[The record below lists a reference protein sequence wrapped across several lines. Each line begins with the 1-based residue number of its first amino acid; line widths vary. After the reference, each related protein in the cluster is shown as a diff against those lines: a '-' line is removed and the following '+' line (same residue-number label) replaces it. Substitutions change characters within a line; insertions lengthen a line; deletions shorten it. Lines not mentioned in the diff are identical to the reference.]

1 MYERQNSH
9 CGRAPGSGGHEWVR
23 SRAAGNIQTLEARL
37 QACSTERDQALAA
50 AAAGKAALDEQRKS
64 VTGLQTALDACL
76 AREQTAVATAD
87 QWREII
93 ASAQSRDMAP
103 EEKGKVPDATTR
115 QLLQESLDLP
125 L

>member
-1 MYERQNSH
+1 M
-9 CGRAPGSGGHEWVR
+9 SGKTAIVAVLLGL
-23 SRAAGNIQTLEARL
+23 AAMSGYAAVLRGNIQTLEARL

-103 EEKGKVPDATTR
+103 EEKGKGPDATTR

>member
-1 MYERQNSH
+1 M
-9 CGRAPGSGGHEWVR
+9 SGKTAIVAVLLGL
-23 SRAAGNIQTLEARL
+23 AAMSGYAAVLRGNIQTLEARL